1 MSESLA
7 SSSAQE
13 NSLNQST
20 ATLAGKALVSGYQ
33 NTLILNG
40 VNIEL
45 KEGKVTSFI
54 GPNGCGKST
63 LMKTLT
69 GAIKARSGDVSFWV
83 SR

>member
-1 MSESLA
+1 MSELLA
-7 SSSAQE
+7 STQV
-13 NSLNQST
+13 NSNT
-20 ATLAGKALVSGYQ
+20 ATLAGKGLVSGYQ

-40 VNIEL
+40 VDIEL

-69 GAIKARSGDVSFWV
+69 GAIKRALVRSAF
-83 SR
+83 